1 MSWHSFCSTGTP
13 ACLKNE
19 TEENVDFWGGRRY
32 DKNGITKFLSEM
44 VEIKHFDKRE
54 TADGGKPMLE
64 LKNICFQV
72 PDEQSRNEKEK
83 GILKMSA

>member
-1 MSWHSFCSTGTP
+1 
-13 ACLKNE
+13 
-19 TEENVDFWGGRRY
+19 
-32 DKNGITKFLSEM
+32 M

-72 PDEQSRNEKEK
+72 PDEQSRSEKEK
-83 GILKMSA
+83 GILKVILNK